1 MARFW
6 LCAVTILSMCNLMNC
21 DVFGSLCSCYVK
33 NNLNVTDCQG
43 RGLNTTLLLNR
54 SFPKSTEILYLHA
67 NKISQLPE
75 TIFSSLTNLKV
86 LPKVPVS
93 SCYRKRYH
101 LDKPAT
107 LYPYRSEKHLVCSTR
122 MVFHI

>member
-6 LCAVTILSMCNLMNC
+6 LCAVTILSMCNLLNC
-21 DVFGSLCSCYVK
+21 DVCGSLCSCYVQ

-43 RGLNTTLLLNR
+43 RGLNTILLLNR
-54 SFPKSTEILYLHA
+54 SFPTTTEILYLHA

-86 LPKVPVS
+86 LYLFNNTITQLPANLFS
-93 SCYRKRYH
+93 GLRY
-101 LDKPAT
+101 LQT
-107 LYPYRSEKHLVCSTR
+107 L
-122 MVFHI
+122 